1 MGMSTQHYGTARTYS
16 FIGFIFYVLAAAAG
30 VLGLLVL
37 VFVFSAVTPTGS
49 ATNPSNI
56 LQVPFFGI
64 MSLTF
69 LFLFIPAIVLA
80 FFAWSTVKAIDAGRY
95 GQARTNSLI
104 LGIVGLIFGV
114 FIGGIF
120 FLLAYANLG
129 ETQPMP
135 YAPQVSAQRFCVHCG
150 NPIPLGARYC
160 PNCGKEQPP

>member
-1 MGMSTQHYGTARTYS
+1 M
-16 FIGFIFYVLAAAAG
+16 G

-37 VFVFSAVTPTGS
+37 AFLFSAVTPTGA
-49 ATNPSNI
+49 ATNPANI
-56 LQVPFFGI
+56 LRMPFFGI
-64 MSLTF
+64 VSLAF

-104 LGIVGLIFGV
+104 LGIVGLFFSV

-129 ETQPMP
+129 ENRPMP
-135 YAPQVSAQRFCVHCG
+135 YTPQASAQRFCLHCG
-150 NPIPLGARYC
+150 NPVPPDSRFC
-160 PNCGKEQPP
+160 PHCGKEQSP

>member
-1 MGMSTQHYGTARTYS
+1 MSTQHYGTARTYA

-37 VFVFSAVTPTGS
+37 AFVFSAIRSTGGVTSPG
-49 ATNPSNI
+49 NI
-56 LQVPFFGI
+56 VTFPFLSVI
-64 MSLTF
+64 SLTF

-80 FFAWSTVKAIDAGRY
+80 FFAWSTVKSIDAGRY

-120 FLLAYANLG
+120 FLLAYANLS
-129 ETQPMP
+129 EPRPTP
-135 YAPQVSAQRFCVHCG
+135 YPPQAPAQRFCVHCG
-150 NPIPLGARYC
+150 NPVPPNSRYC

>member
-1 MGMSTQHYGTARTYS
+1 MSTQHYGTARTYA

-37 VFVFSAVTPTGS
+37 TFVFSAVTSTG
-49 ATNPSNI
+49 AVTNPSNI
-56 LQVPFFGI
+56 FTFPFI
-64 MSLTF
+64 SVISLTF

-80 FFAWSTVKAIDAGRY
+80 FFAWSTVKSIDAGRY

-120 FLLAYANLG
+120 FLLAYANLS
-129 ETQPMP
+129 EPRPMP
-135 YAPQVSAQRFCVHCG
+135 YTPTAPAQRFCVHCG
-150 NPIPLGARYC
+150 NPVPPNARYC
-160 PNCGKEQPP
+160 PRCGKEQPP

>member
-1 MGMSTQHYGTARTYS
+1 MGMSTQHYGTARTYA
-16 FIGFIFYVLAAAAG
+16 FIGFIFYILAAAAG

-37 VFVFSAVTPTGS
+37 VFVFSAVSSTRGVTPG
-49 ATNPSNI
+49 NI
-56 LQVPFFGI
+56 FTFPFFSVI
-64 MSLTF
+64 SLTF

-120 FLLAYANLG
+120 FLLACFNLG
-129 ETQPMP
+129 EPRPTP
-135 YAPQVSAQRFCVHCG
+135 YPSQVSAQRFCVHCG